1 MLGYNSSDSQEKDT
15 NTFLTG
21 ANVVETKKE
30 EINVDSLENS
40 QALVEQNM
48 MNNPN
53 YKRLGNKSLQEP
65 RMKSNKSEAQIHR
78 RSTTGLSSK

>member
-21 ANVVETKKE
+21 ANVIETKKE

-40 QALVEQNM
+40 
-48 MNNPN
+48 
-53 YKRLGNKSLQEP
+53 
-65 RMKSNKSEAQIHR
+65 
-78 RSTTGLSSK
+78 